1 MNWSSGRRTRCR
13 CFTRFETIVLK
24 PLVLKPLVD
33 TDVWM
38 DFLRG
43 RQGAH
48 KFVRALPDETAVSVG
63 ELYAGVRDGTERD
76 ALATLI
82 ASLDVIN
89 ITAQVAER
97 GGLIRRDF
105 GKSHG
110 VGLNDALIAA
120 TAIEH
125 GLRLCTLNVKHY
137 PAVPARQLRRAH
149 VKRA

>member
-1 MNWSSGRRTRCR
+1 M
-13 CFTRFETIVLK
+13 
-24 PLVLKPLVD
+24 KPLVD
-33 TDVWM
+33 TDVWI

-48 KFVRALPDETAVSVG
+48 KFVRALPDETAISAVSVG
-63 ELYAGVRDGTERD
+63 ELYAGVREGTERD
-76 ALATLI
+76 ALAMLI
-82 ASLDVIN
+82 ASLDVIDV
-89 ITAQVAER
+89 TTRVAER

-137 PAVPARQLRRAH
+137 PAVPARQLRRAY
-149 VKRA
+149 VKGA